1 MDTVD
6 AYRKVSIYRN
16 DRVDTVDAYRKVS
29 IYRNDRVY
37 YKIATDLWAIGSDLK
52 TCVDVCNALGVDDPN
67 TMVVV
72 SINEFYGRYDGA
84 LWQKIE
90 SWSRG

>member
-1 MDTVD
+1 MQNYLV
-6 AYRKVSIYRN
+6 YMPGGQE
-16 DRVDTVDAYRKVS
+16 RVEQQFST
-29 IYRNDRVY
+29 VY